1 VPNRPK
7 VMEFVSPSHK
17 LIKSTRSATY
27 NSTHSRQEVT
37 NVSVVSTNSAATPLT
52 KPTLQS
58 ANADLLKLYK
68 LIDPSLVNLK
78 ELPHL

>member
-7 VMEFVSPSHK
+7 VMEFISPSHK

-27 NSTHSRQEVT
+27 NSTHSRQEAI
-37 NVSVVSTNSAATPLT
+37 NESVVSTNSAATPMI
-52 KPTLQS
+52 KPTLLS

-68 LIDPSLVNLK
+68 LIDPSIVNLE